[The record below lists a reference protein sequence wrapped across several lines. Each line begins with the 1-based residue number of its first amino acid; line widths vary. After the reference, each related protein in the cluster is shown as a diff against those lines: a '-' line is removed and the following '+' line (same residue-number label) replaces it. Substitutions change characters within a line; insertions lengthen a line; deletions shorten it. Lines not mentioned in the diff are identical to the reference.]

1 MSKSSESGLAS
12 SALIIVLLAL
22 VLVGSLAFGF
32 WAFSGRQDYK
42 NKADVKIAAAVK
54 AAKEA
59 QATEL
64 QKQFDEQS
72 KSPTKS
78 YQGPVTSG
86 SIAFSYPKTWSAY
99 IDEGTNNQQV
109 NAYFHPDKVPGFN
122 TKSAYALRVEMLNT
136 DYSQVVNTLSKQNKE
151 GGLKAS
157 AYIPPKMVGVT
168 NVQAGTR
175 FDGPIAS
182 DKTGAIVVIKVRDK
196 TLKIYTESTDYLNDF
211 DNIILP
217 SLTYLP

>member
-99 IDEGTNNQQV
+99 IDESGTGDSSTPV
-109 NAYFHPDKVPGFN
+109 NGYFHPNFVPGVQESSSF
-122 TKSAYALRVEMLNT
+122 ALRV
-136 DYSQVVNTLSKQNKE
+136 QVVPNSYSEELKQFDSLVSERKV
-151 GGLKAS
+151 KIS
-157 AYIPPKMVGVT
+157 AYSAPKVSGIVGVR
-168 NVQAGTR
+168 V
-175 FDGPIAS
+175 DGQIINGKKGSMVMFPL
-182 DKTGAIVVIKVRDK
+182 RDK
-196 TLKIYTESTDYLNDF
+196 TLKVWTEADQFVGDF
-211 DNIILP
+211 NNSVLP
-217 SLTYLP
+217 NLTFVP